1 MNDINKKSDS
11 NQMRTL
17 IGRMRKGYV
26 ANESKATSHNDLTV
40 RDMLKITRKL
50 NEDVNNNTPVD
61 KKTVYDQKNEEN
73 KMLEYFKDMNV
84 NIRFI
89 PLEIYNNFVFWGG
102 TVDGMIQFVF
112 KVTPDE
118 NSSNVEFN
126 YLDDYSVDNPE
137 NDEIVKRLEAYYD
150 IFAKY
155 WQQNMVQ
162 H

>member
-17 IGRMRKGYV
+17 ISRMRKGYV
-26 ANESKATSHNDLTV
+26 ANESKATSNKDLTV

-61 KKTVYDQKNEEN
+61 KKTAYDQKNEEN

-89 PLEIYNNFVFWGG
+89 PLEIYDNFVFWGG